1 MDNTNNT
8 FTPASADQI
17 HVAAM
22 NKGCT
27 DEGAKLVVE
36 ILSENPYLDSEA
48 VIKEV
53 AGAKSSDKDDV
64 IAKVTKKA
72 EKEDKEEVTGLAAAM
87 RNNAPE
93 VATKDY
99 THRGNK

>member
-36 ILSENPYLDSEA
+36 ILTENPYLDSEA

-53 AGAKSSDKDDV
+53 AGAKTSDKDEV

-72 EKEDKEEVTGLAAAM
+72 EADDKKKEEPSSLRG
-87 RNNAPE
+87 NAPE
-93 VATKDY
+93 PATKEY
-99 THRGNK
+99 THRGGK